1 MYASKLVRFRAT
13 SPTFANEHSFELNY
27 EPYPTNEKY
36 YATEIHEQ
44 TLLGPMVLH
53 TNQEW
58 SQFRLN
64 GWIKLDH
71 EKLEDDKTLL
81 DILE

>member
-1 MYASKLVRFRAT
+1 MAYATL
-13 SPTFANEHSFELNY
+13 ANEHNSKSFY

-53 TNQEW
+53 TNQE
-58 SQFRLN
+58 
-64 GWIKLDH
+64 
-71 EKLEDDKTLL
+71 
-81 DILE
+81 